1 MQGLKFVSHQIR
13 RHNERISVKGH
24 STPRDFSRIG
34 NYKLNLWCNIFWGFL
49 YFLQSFLTQA
59 AVVFGLFSLLFYSL
73 AEIIKSISQITYDDF
88 TRFSIL
94 KNIFMYE
101 NYYHDQLAKI
111 VWNIPLMLIVDVF
124 CRDTFS
130 RFFFGNIN
138 SRDYDDD
145 SLNVMFSR
153 FLNCFLPVSLVF
165 PHVSPGV
172 STVSFGVS
180 AVSPQCFPCLL
191 FCGFITSLW

>member
-1 MQGLKFVSHQIR
+1 MKYSIDAYR
-13 RHNERISVKGH
+13 RRIL
-24 STPRDFSRIG
+24 SR
-34 NYKLNLWCNIFWGFL
+34 Y
-49 YFLQSFLTQA
+49 
-59 AVVFGLFSLLFYSL
+59 
-73 AEIIKSISQITYDDF
+73 
-88 TRFSIL
+88 IL
-94 KNIFMYE
+94 
-101 NYYHDQLAKI
+101 
-111 VWNIPLMLIVDVF
+111 P
-124 CRDTFS
+124 
-130 RFFFGNIN
+130 FFFGNIN

-191 FCGFITSLW
+191 FCGFITSL